1 MVRLFICLC
10 DGRAYQDLTIIVFFC
25 WDYWTVVHI
34 YSNRHRLERCHV
46 GHVFLHSHGQDR
58 NRIIVKLRTLV
69 QELPSYVEG
78 GKEVDCTHHLQLIQ
92 GYLHALGLG
101 TVTRSES
108 TASNASGGA
117 GKALTATSFPS
128 QAFIRKYYIL
138 KGGLHNIDG
147 VSYRIGFSP

>member
-1 MVRLFICLC
+1 MGGLIRISPLLCFFVGIIGLSYIFIRI
-10 DGRAYQDLTIIVFFC
+10 D
-25 WDYWTVVHI
+25 TV
-34 YSNRHRLERCHV
+34 SNAAMSV
-46 GHVFLHSHGQDR
+46 MSSYPSHGQDR

-101 TVTRSES
+101 TVTSSES
-108 TASNASGGA
+108 TVSNTSGGA
-117 GKALTATSFPS
+117 GKVLTATSFPS

-138 KGGLHNIDG
+138 KGGVHNIDG